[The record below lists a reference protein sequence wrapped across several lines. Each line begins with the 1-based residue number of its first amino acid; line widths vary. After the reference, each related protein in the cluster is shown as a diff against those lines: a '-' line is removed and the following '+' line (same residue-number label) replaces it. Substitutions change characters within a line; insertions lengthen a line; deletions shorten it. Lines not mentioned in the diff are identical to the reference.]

1 MRISMM
7 QKYDENLNDVDVLSL
22 ESLNDADRWV

>member
-22 ESLNDADRWV
+22 ESLNDADR